1 MKIDTINRTSRSM
14 GRFANGQAMTEFVF
28 MAFVA
33 FIILFVAIQMAA
45 LGREYMALGQLNY
58 QVTRWATDPGN
69 NSLKDASGNAVNS
82 PQCADVADLIGGT
95 VSKTSPYSNVTAM
108 ASGYM
113 GKIGFKNAACGAP
126 PTGGIGVA
134 MNCIVAGGT
143 GTKPCAAQRSAG
155 TGVQV
160 VLTMDTSTVIFL
172 STSKTNPNFLG
183 IPFPKTLSS
192 THTML
197 TQ

>member
-1 MKIDTINRTSRSM
+1 MKTGTINRASK
-14 GRFANGQAMTEFVF
+14 GQAMTEFVF

-45 LGREYMALGQLNY
+45 LGREYMALGQLSY

-69 NSLKDASGNAVNS
+69 NSLKDPNTGNAVNS
-82 PQCADVADLIGGT
+82 PQCTDVAKLIAGT
-95 VSKTSPYSNVTAM
+95 TDKTFPYAPLSSV

-113 GKIGFKNAACGAP
+113 GKIGFKNTSCGAP
-126 PTGGIGVA
+126 PAGGIGVA
-134 MNCIVAGGT
+134 MNCVAAGGT
-143 GTKPCAAQRSAG
+143 TSTPCAAQRPAG

-160 VLTMDTSTVIFL
+160 ILTMNTSAVIFL
-172 STSKTNPNFLG
+172 STSTTNPNFLG
-183 IPFPKTLSS
+183 IPFPKTMSS
-192 THTML
+192 TQMML

>member
-1 MKIDTINRTSRSM
+1 MKLRTINRASK
-14 GRFANGQAMTEFVF
+14 AQAMTEFVF

-82 PQCADVADLIGGT
+82 PQCSDVATLISGNS
-95 VSKTSPYSNVTAM
+95 VSPYSSVRGM

-113 GKIGFKNAACGAP
+113 GKIGFGN
-126 PTGGIGVA
+126 
-134 MNCIVAGGT
+134 
-143 GTKPCAAQRSAG
+143 
-155 TGVQV
+155 
-160 VLTMDTSTVIFL
+160 
-172 STSKTNPNFLG
+172 
-183 IPFPKTLSS
+183 
-192 THTML
+192 
-197 TQ
+197 

>member
-1 MKIDTINRTSRSM
+1 
-14 GRFANGQAMTEFVF
+14 
-28 MAFVA
+28 
-33 FIILFVAIQMAA
+33 
-45 LGREYMALGQLNY
+45 MALGQLNY

-82 PQCADVADLIGGT
+82 PQCSDVADLIGGT
-95 VSKTSPYSNVTAM
+95 TSKTSPYSNVTAM

-113 GKIGFKNAACGAP
+113 GKIGYKNAACGTP

-134 MNCIVAGGT
+134 MTCISAGGSAT
-143 GTKPCAAQRSAG
+143 TACAAQRAAG
-155 TGVQV
+155 TAVQV
-160 VLTMDTSTVIFL
+160 KLTMDTSSVIFL
-172 STSKTNPNFLG
+172 STSTTNPSFFG